1 MILKNRFIH
10 NKKKMNETLIIIP
23 ARSGSKRIKN
33 KNIRIVNGKPLI
45 YWTIKYAKKYSKNED
60 IIVSS
65 DSKIVGDISR
75 LEKVKFLKRPK
86 KISGDKAS
94 VYFAINHVLKTTN
107 FSMSKGCIHIS
118 IQWNDYL
125 QKLHFEM

>member
-45 YWTIKYAKKYSKNED
+45 YWTIKYAKKYS
-60 IIVSS
+60 S
-65 DSKIVGDISR
+65 
-75 LEKVKFLKRPK
+75 L
-86 KISGDKAS
+86 
-94 VYFAINHVLKTTN
+94 
-107 FSMSKGCIHIS
+107 
-118 IQWNDYL
+118 
-125 QKLHFEM
+125 